1 MTVILYPTYC
11 SVFLEY
17 VKGRWYSH
25 NIIWILE
32 ETSDNTSQAYYKMYI
47 MNKISLFVG
56 QN

>member
-11 SVFLEY
+11 FRFLEY

-47 MNKISLFVG
+47 MNKISMFVG